1 MNTPF
6 DRASRA
12 DSKMPAD
19 EALSESRKSD
29 LDATA
34 RHLNRI
40 LNEAQKK
47 AAKQNAEAG
56 CVPRYRFPKRGQT
69 ALDGG
74 LLECAL
80 GQRPAGRK
88 HRYESRRRVVARR
101 GTDR

>member
-47 AAKQNAEAG
+47 APKENAEAG
-56 CVPRYRFPKRGQT
+56 RVPWYRFPKQGKPPST
-69 ALDGG
+69 VACLNAL
-74 LLECAL
+74 
-80 GQRPAGRK
+80 
-88 HRYESRRRVVARR
+88 
-101 GTDR
+101 